1 MSILFAQRR
10 RNAARKREFTAR
22 TSQSFDKAEIATYNL
37 TEPEKIGPKPI
48 IIPKKEIIIL

>member
-10 RNAARKREFTAR
+10 RNATRKREFTAR
-22 TSQSFDKAEIATYNL
+22 TPQSFDKAEIATYNL